1 MTIET
6 RITRLLGIEMP
17 IIQAGMSWA
26 SSNVALP
33 AAVSAAGGLGT
44 LAVGPMRLPDIDAA
58 VVGIRAATDRPFAV
72 NLPLYRKGAD
82 EVMDLLEALHPP
94 VLIASQGGTAKY
106 LERFKAL
113 GTTCI
118 HTVASVEH
126 ALKAAAAGADALNVV
141 GGEAG
146 GHPPPD
152 LVSGHVLLRAVRHAL
167 PDIPII
173 SAGGWADGA
182 GLAAALALGADA
194 AAFGTRFLATHEA
207 GVPIEYKKRVV
218 TAGVGD
224 TRVVGRE
231 LGMIRAL
238 KNEFTDEMEA
248 LEQAGSPL
256 EQRRAF
262 FSGVTLR
269 DVVIGGNL
277 DGGKVE
283 AGQTAGLINDI
294 QSAEDAVAKIINDCE
309 ETLYR
314 LRHSHSLANKCL

>member
-1 MTIET
+1 MTLET
-6 RITRLLGIEMP
+6 RLTRLLGIDQP
-17 IIQAGMSWA
+17 IVQAGMSWA

-58 VVGIRAATDRPFAV
+58 IAGIRAATDRPFAV

-82 EVMDLLEALHPP
+82 EVMDLLGNLRPP
-94 VLIASQGGTAKY
+94 ILVASQGGTAKY
-106 LERFKAL
+106 LDRFKAL
-113 GTTCI
+113 GTICI

-126 ALKAAAAGADALNVV
+126 AQKAARAGADALNVV

-152 LVSGHVLLRAVRHAL
+152 LVSGHVLVRAVRRAL

-173 SAGGWADGA
+173 SSGGWADGA

-194 AAFGTRFLATHEA
+194 AAFGTRFLATPEA
-207 GVPIEYKKRVV
+207 AVPDGYKDRVLSS
-218 TAGVGD
+218 GVGD
-224 TRVVGRE
+224 TRVVGRG

-238 KNEFTDEMEA
+238 HNDFTDKMET
-248 LEQAGSPL
+248 LEYAGADI
-256 EQRRAF
+256 ETRRAV

-269 DVVIGGNL
+269 NTVIDGDL
-277 DGGKVE
+277 SGGKVE
-283 AGQTAGLINDI
+283 AGQSAGLIDDI
-294 QSAEDAVAKIINDCE
+294 APAADVVAQIAEESREVFQ
-309 ETLYR
+309 R
-314 LRHSHSLANKCL
+314 FRS